1 MQFTVGGIAVAL
13 VAGLVFL
20 TLAAQSGALVW
31 AIVGGLGT
39 SAVTFFIARDL
50 RIAAVVGGMVTLA
63 VSVLGIA
70 NMLAG

>member
-13 VAGLVFL
+13 IAGLVFL

-39 SAVTFFIARDL
+39 SSVTLFVARDL
-50 RIAAVVGGMVTLA
+50 KTAAVFGCMVALA

-70 NMLAG
+70 NMLAR

>member
-1 MQFTVGGIAVAL
+1 MQFTFGSIAVAII
-13 VAGLVFL
+13 AGLVFL

-39 SAVTFFIARDL
+39 SVVTFHIARDL
-50 RIAAVVGGMVTLA
+50 RVAAGFGGLVALA
-63 VSVLGIA
+63 VSVTGIA